1 MNDSADFTRRA
12 MMAGGL
18 ACAGLP
24 ARAEAARPSRLAFDV
39 WRNGH
44 KIGQHNVI
52 FNGGGR
58 DFTVAIDAQMAV
70 GLGPIVVFRY
80 HHQATETW
88 RGGQFADLRSHT
100 VTNGRP
106 EQVEAVRTPAGVVVR
121 TLNGTHTLSAAAH
134 PLTHWNP
141 GVLETPL
148 FNPQTGALMREKVSR
163 QVGESPRQAGA
174 PAIQATRYALAGD
187 ADITDWYDATS
198 VWTALRARVKDGS
211 YIDYRR
217 VL

>member
-1 MNDSADFTRRA
+1 MSGSADFTRRA
-12 MMAGGL
+12 MMVAGL

-24 ARAEAARPSRLAFDV
+24 ARAQAARPSRLAFDV

-44 KIGQHNVI
+44 KIGRHTLA
-52 FNGGGR
+52 FSGGDR

-80 HHQATETW
+80 HHQAIETW
-88 RGGQFADLRSHT
+88 RGGQFASLNSHT
-100 VTNGRP
+100 VTNGKV
-106 EQVEAVRTPAGVVVR
+106 EQVDAVRSPGGVVVR

-148 FNPQTGALMREKVSR
+148 FNPQTGALMRERVSR
-163 QVGESPRQAGA
+163 QVGESPHQAGA
-174 PAIQATRYALAGD
+174 QATRYALAGD
-187 ADITDWYDATS
+187 ADITDWYDARS

-211 YIDYRR
+211 YVDYRR
-217 VL
+217 SA